1 MSAVLELRGLRKE
14 FDHRPVLRGV
24 DLEVCAGERVAL
36 VGPNGSGKTTLL
48 RSLLGLVAV
57 DGWIRVGGRDPRT
70 EHAEAMAQVAYMPQR
85 APALPTAVG
94 ELVTAWATMRGRSP
108 ERVGELSAAL
118 GLPLGPVA
126 TVRFTELSGGMQQ
139 KLLAAMALAAE
150 APLLLLDEPTANL
163 DPAARAVFLA
173 TLAEAR
179 PAPALLLSSHRIE
192 ELQDLVD
199 RVVILAEGAVR
210 FDGPLDEFLSAP
222 ELARSAGVVSSTVL
236 PLRRRP

>member
-1 MSAVLELRGLRKE
+1 MSAALELRGVRKA
-14 FDHRPVLRGV
+14 FDGRPVLRGV
-24 DLEVCAGERVAL
+24 DLELRAGERVAL

-48 RSLLGLVAV
+48 RSMLGLVSV
-57 DGWIRVGGRDPRT
+57 EGWIRVGGRDPRA
-70 EHAEAMAQVAYMPQR
+70 EHAQAMAAVAYMPQR
-85 APALPTAVG
+85 APALPASVRD
-94 ELVTAWATMRGRSP
+94 LVSAWARLRGRDP
-108 ERVGELSAAL
+108 ERVGELAGAL

-150 APLLLLDEPTANL
+150 APLLVLDEPTANL

-210 FDGPLDEFLSAP
+210 FDGALDEFLAAP
-222 ELARSAGVVSSTVL
+222 ELTRSAGVVSSTVL